1 MVWPPY
7 KCIYK
12 CSDCTK
18 FGFVDFTARSQKR
31 NMGCAG
37 PSAASMEGKFLRINS
52 LFATLIQ
59 RKCQT
64 FRWSYFHVLDSPGQ
78 TVQSQ
83 PQMTVENVTLS
94 ASILLN
100 YSTVFKYFF
109 VLLLTLDQTFFMCR
123 IYLLYSFQFIH
134 VNFVPVFF

>member
-1 MVWPPY
+1 M
-7 KCIYK
+7 K
-12 CSDCTK
+12 
-18 FGFVDFTARSQKR
+18 
-31 NMGCAG
+31 
-37 PSAASMEGKFLRINS
+37 GKFLRINS

-64 FRWSYFHVLDSPGQ
+64 LRWSYFHALDSPGQ
-78 TVQSQ
+78 MVQSQ

-100 YSTVFKYFF
+100 YSTIFKYFF
-109 VLLLTLDQTFFMCR
+109 IVLLLTLDQTSFMCR
-123 IYLLYSFQFIH
+123 IYLLYSFQFIR